1 MSNEQIRLIDLLDD
15 ISSGK
20 DVFFRMVRRVE
31 DVMTK
36 KVKTLLLDD
45 TLETSL
51 KLMQDNEVRHIPVV
65 DSPTGEKTKRNLVGI
80 VSQRD
85 VFRQIS
91 PYVGKMGQL
100 DSDLEALKRPITQ
113 IVTRNPRCVCTD
125 TTIADAIAIMIGNRI
140 DMLPVLSGQQLLGV
154 ITTADIIRMFVRLN
168 AVCQLC
174 RNMDKKQPAR
184 RVVDLLGKD
193 SQKSMV
199 DVLSVL
205 QTVKDIMTW
214 QPVYLESH
222 ETLGKAIEI
231 MRKGKFRH
239 VPVVEN
245 QKKLVG
251 IVSDRDI
258 LLHLPFQYG
267 QSRQRA
273 DVFRDRLFDVALN
286 EPAARQDVNKSM
298 KPDPACVLPSC
309 EFHAAVAMLYDRKI
323 SCLPVVDEEKNLLGI
338 VTVTD
343 VMRGLLA
350 AYRLF
355 DKTGAAD
362 MPVFV

>member
-1 MSNEQIRLIDLLDD
+1 MSTEQIRLIDLLDD
-15 ISSGK
+15 MSSGK
-20 DVFFRMVRRVE
+20 DVFFQMVRRVE

-36 KVKTLLLDD
+36 KVKTLALDD
-45 TLETSL
+45 TIKAAL
-51 KLMQDNEVRHIPVV
+51 KFMKDNEVRHIPVV
-65 DSPTGEKTKRNLVGI
+65 DSPTGEKTKRYLVGI

-91 PYVGKMGQL
+91 PYVGKIGEL
-100 DSDLEALKRPITQ
+100 ESDLKALKRPITQ
-113 IVTRNPRCVCTD
+113 IITRDPKCVCTD

-140 DMLPVLSGQQLLGV
+140 DMLPVLSGQQLMGV
-154 ITTADIIRMFVRLN
+154 VTTADILKLFVRLN

-174 RNMDKKQPAR
+174 RNMEKKQPAR
-184 RVVDLLGKD
+184 RIVDLLGGK
-193 SQKSMV
+193 SQKTMV

-205 QTVKDIMTW
+205 QTVKDIMTE
-214 QPVYLESH
+214 QPVCLESN
-222 ETLGKAIEI
+222 ETLAKAIDI

-251 IVSDRDI
+251 MVSDRDI
-258 LLHLPFQYG
+258 LLHLPFQCG
-267 QSRQRA
+267 QSRQQA

-286 EPAARQDVNKSM
+286 DPAARQEINKLM
-298 KPDPACVLPSC
+298 KPDTACVLPNC
-309 EFHAAVAMLYDRKI
+309 EFHTAVAMLYDRKI
-323 SCLPVVDEEKNLLGI
+323 SCLPVVDEEKKLLGI

-355 DKTGAAD
+355 DKTGS
-362 MPVFV
+362 